1 MDGCDT
7 YRINRMIQDLNGD
20 PVARERHCAD
30 PDFTYAAY
38 GIDAEEQALLADGSI
53 ESMTRLN
60 VHPNL
65 QMKWVFINAKGPP
78 RAPGPLSAYRDRLL
92 ASPAKDNR

>member
-1 MDGCDT
+1 MSVIDP
-7 YRINRMIQDLNGD
+7 YLINRMIQDLNGD

-38 GIDAEEQALLADGSI
+38 GIDAEVQALLSDGSV
-53 ESMTRLN
+53 EAMARLN

-78 RAPGPLSAYRDRLL
+78 RGAGPLSAYRDRLL
-92 ASPAKDNR
+92 APSAKGKR

>member
-1 MDGCDT
+1 MSGADP

-38 GIDAEEQALLADGSI
+38 AIDAEEQALLADGSV
-53 ESMTRLN
+53 EAMARLN

-65 QMKWVFINAKGPP
+65 QMKWVFINAKAPP
-78 RAPGPLSAYRDRLL
+78 RGPGPLGAYRDRLF
-92 ASPAKDNR
+92 AHSGKGKD

>member
-1 MDGCDT
+1 MSGTDP

-53 ESMTRLN
+53 EAMARLN

-78 RAPGPLSAYRDRLL
+78 RGAGPLGAYRDRLL
-92 ASPAKDNR
+92 AGTGKGKR

>member
-1 MDGCDT
+1 MSGIDP

-30 PDFTYAAY
+30 PDLTYAAY
-38 GIDAEEQALLADGSI
+38 SIDAEEQALLSDGSI
-53 ESMTRLN
+53 EAMALLN

-65 QMKWVFINAKGPP
+65 QMKWAFINAKGPP
-78 RAPGPLSAYRDRLL
+78 RGAGPLSAYRDRLL
-92 ASPAKDNR
+92 VRSEKGKR